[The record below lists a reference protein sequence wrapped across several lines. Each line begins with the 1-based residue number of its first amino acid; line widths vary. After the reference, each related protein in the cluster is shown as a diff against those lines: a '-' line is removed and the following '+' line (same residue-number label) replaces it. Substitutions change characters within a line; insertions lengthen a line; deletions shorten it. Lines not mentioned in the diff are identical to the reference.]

1 MVPPAVP
8 YITAAD
14 VEGRLDWLA
23 MTAAL
28 AAGHRRALT
37 GIGDTF
43 LRRGADTLLSR
54 SAWVD
59 GLGVAVKSVT
69 VLPDNPAR
77 GRPAVQGALVLFD
90 DRTGAVEAVIDSA
103 LVTYWKTAADSLLG
117 ARLLARPESRRLLI
131 LGAGALADSL
141 VDAYRAGFPGIQIA
155 IWNRTEARA
164 RDLAER
170 RGVEIAT
177 DLPAAVAVADIVAT
191 ATMSAVPVLQG
202 AWLRDGQHV
211 DLIGAYRSDMREAD
225 DLALTRARIFVDSRE
240 TTLGH
245 IGEFLDPI
253 ARGVITAGDV
263 VGDLCEM
270 VAGTAGRRSS
280 AEITLFKNGG
290 GAHLDLMTARA
301 ILAALA

>member
-1 MVPPAVP
+1 MTGAAVP

-28 AAGHRRALT
+28 AAGHRRALA
-37 GIGDTF
+37 GIDDSF
-43 LRRGADTLLSR
+43 LRRGVDTLLSR
-54 SAWVD
+54 SAWVE

-69 VLPDNPAR
+69 VMPDNPAS

-117 ARLLARPESRRLLI
+117 ARLLARPDSRRLLI
-131 LGAGALADSL
+131 LGAGALAESL
-141 VDAYRAGFPGIQIA
+141 VAAYRAGFPGIQIA

-164 RDLAER
+164 RDLAARCGAE
-170 RGVEIAT
+170 VAT
-177 DLPAAVAVADIVAT
+177 DLAAAVGVADIVAT
-191 ATMSAVPVLQG
+191 ATMSPDPVLSG

-211 DLIGAYRSDMREAD
+211 DLIGAYRADMREAD
-225 DLALTRARIFVDSRE
+225 DLALTRSRIFVDSRE

-245 IGEFLDPI
+245 IGELRDPI
-253 ARGVITAGDV
+253 ARGVIAPGDVAGDLYEV
-263 VGDLCEM
+263 